1 MEQIIGND
9 IKRSEI
15 EAFLL
20 QLGFKDVGHG
30 FEINHN
36 GMRWVAQFAGKELHI
51 SVYPLDPVSLRVEWG
66 RFRRIEYMHGI
77 ESVIEMILNMTPIY
91 SSMGDCR
98 PEIPDCIIT
107 ELCRSGLVFFNQI
120 KLTQNEFCEPEE
132 ELSKQ

>member
-1 MEQIIGND
+1 MEQIIGNN

-15 EAFLL
+15 EGFLL

-51 SVYPLDPVSLRVEWG
+51 SVYPLDPISLRVEWS

-77 ESVIEMILNMTPIY
+77 
-91 SSMGDCR
+91 
-98 PEIPDCIIT
+98 
-107 ELCRSGLVFFNQI
+107 GLL
-120 KLTQNEFCEPEE
+120 KDL
-132 ELSKQ
+132 K